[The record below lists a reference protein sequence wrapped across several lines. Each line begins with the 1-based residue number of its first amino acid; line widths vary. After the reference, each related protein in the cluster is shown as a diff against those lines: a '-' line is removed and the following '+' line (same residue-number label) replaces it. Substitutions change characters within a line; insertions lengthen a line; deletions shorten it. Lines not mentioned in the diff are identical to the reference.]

1 MFKINLSKT
10 GLVQIWLI
18 YADCVLW
25 MTKIGELKTGDQG
38 RKHQELEKIKK
49 NTSSE
54 KMKNKKTK
62 NFVPYKVMA
71 RSSCGHFWFIG
82 GSGRRCF
89 LFPFTSLG
97 QIFLPVEIYDH
108 PGWHSLVI
116 NHHTTVV
123 ITSISIFLISHLQ
136 RECEKSCVYHN
147 VAITWKSQHKGPWKY
162 L

>member
-10 GLVQIWLI
+10 GLVRIWLI

-25 MTKIGELKTGDQG
+25 MIRIGELKTGDQG

-54 KMKNKKTK
+54 KNKKQKTLYHTRWWPGAAVVT
-62 NFVPYKVMA
+62 FDSLEVQ
-71 RSSCGHFWFIG
+71 G
-82 GSGRRCF
+82 GDAF
-89 LFPFTSLG
+89 FPLFTSLG
-97 QIFLPVEIYDH
+97 QIFLPDH

-116 NHHTTVV
+116 NHHTTAV
-123 ITSISIFLISHLQ
+123 ITNISIFLISHLQ
-136 RECEKSCVYHN
+136 RECKKSCVYHN